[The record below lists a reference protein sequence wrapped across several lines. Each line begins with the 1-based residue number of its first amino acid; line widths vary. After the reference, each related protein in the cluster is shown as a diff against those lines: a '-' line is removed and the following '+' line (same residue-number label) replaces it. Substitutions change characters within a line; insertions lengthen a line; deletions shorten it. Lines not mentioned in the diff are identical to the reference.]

1 MPLVGC
7 TLLLFA
13 DNTVAPLVRASA
25 DIDRN
30 DTTMVFM
37 VIRGWGGTC
46 AVAAPS
52 IKSWRLVFRFT
63 AHSIN
68 VAISSVPTF
77 FILEI
82 KWNNVTDLYTT
93 AVVRLMARDFAVAL
107 CFVGLVRSDGKTV
120 CCGSLLRKDCCTW
133 TSQRWPVTDAPVAV
147 DALLFSMVWLSPSLK
162 STNPYVLRAMFVNST
177 HCDRGRDLRQTTF
190 LGSWLVVISAV

>member
-1 MPLVGC
+1 MTPWEGLLHGDRVVGWDW
-7 TLLLFA
+7 A
-13 DNTVAPLVRASA
+13 
-25 DIDRN
+25 
-30 DTTMVFM
+30 
-37 VIRGWGGTC
+37 G
-46 AVAAPS
+46 AVAASS

-82 KWNNVTDLYTT
+82 KWNNVTDLYTK
-93 AVVRLMARDFAVAL
+93 AVVRLMARECAVAL

-120 CCGSLLRKDCCTW
+120 CCGSLLRKDCCIS
-133 TSQRWPVTDAPVAV
+133 TSQRRPVAGAPVAV
-147 DALLFSMVWLSPSLK
+147 YALLFSMVWLSPYLK

-177 HCDRGRDLRQTTF
+177 HCDRGRDLARP
-190 LGSWLVVISAV
+190 LCWAADW